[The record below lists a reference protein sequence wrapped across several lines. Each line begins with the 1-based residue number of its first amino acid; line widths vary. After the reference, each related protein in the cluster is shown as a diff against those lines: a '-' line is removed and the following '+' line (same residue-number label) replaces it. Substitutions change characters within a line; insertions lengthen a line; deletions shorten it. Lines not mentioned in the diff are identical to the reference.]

1 MRLLLAVVFLLVL
14 AAGLILAVAFLG
26 HPAEPPPAIADQAGH
41 STPAAAEQVLAR
53 TGTEQ
58 DSRSAQA
65 VGPTAT
71 TETTESAADPGA
83 SIAGVV
89 RVNGSLPSEPISLG
103 LATEGVPSDERRIR
117 IADDGRFEFTG
128 LPDGH
133 RGRLLIPRRY
143 QFIQPES
150 RTRYITV
157 EAPRED
163 LFLDL
168 ERMRCLTGRLVSLQ
182 DGEPL
187 EDARLSAEI
196 TWWMGSQMNAG
207 TELEGN
213 RFFVPF
219 DETEMNAIGKVKLE
233 AWTESGLRGAFEF
246 GRDEIPQDLDLGEL
260 ALGVGGVARLV
271 VLDPE
276 RRPVQGARVRARDV
290 EGIAE
295 ETDSQGR
302 ATLQGL
308 PPDATFEVLA
318 RGFEPIR
325 FPAPISLEPVEV
337 VLQRAN
343 RLTIRILDSNGAP
356 QPAARLRISAEGVLF
371 PEGVF
376 NRFLTPQIP
385 GLGSLGGRD
394 GELHYYR
401 LAADERGSIEL
412 QSILP
417 GRTFALDVE
426 DEAGGSAHHE
436 VVDPMGA
443 QEQRE
448 LTVRLS
454 RQAKS
459 LSGRVQDLFG
469 QPLEGAAVMLWR
481 ERDGIGRKTGPDG
494 QFLFEGLHGEEFDL
508 KVELRG
514 YVSSRLRKV
523 RVLPN
528 AAQLQIA
535 LEQGRDVRLSVVDAR
550 GKRIDA
556 GSAFAFL
563 PDDDQPWF
571 AKPQADGFRLLSDVP
586 ALDLELRLQLAGK
599 GFRQAL
605 PAHVAE
611 LVMHVP
617 ELGRVEVTCEPDP
630 GLPRERLGL
639 LLRSTDEG
647 IEQWVDL
654 PPTRTAPTE
663 FEAVVPGSYH
673 LSFSTWEQRGFEAK
687 LVSLRPPIRVQVA
700 PGETTRV
707 QLR

>member
-1 MRLLLAVVFLLVL
+1 MRLLLVVASIIVL
-14 AAGLILAVAFLG
+14 AAGLVLAVAFLG
-26 HPAEPPPAIADQAGH
+26 RPAEPPTAIADHKQDSAPAGV
-41 STPAAAEQVLAR
+41 EEVLAR
-53 TGTEQ
+53 TEAEQ

-65 VGPTAT
+65 VEPIAD
-71 TETTESAADPGA
+71 TETTAAPADAGA
-83 SIAGVV
+83 SIAGFV
-89 RVNGSLPSEPISLG
+89 RVSGSLPSEPISLG
-103 LATEGVPSDERRIR
+103 LATEGIPSDERRIR
-117 IADDGRFEFTG
+117 IADDGRFEFAG

-143 QFIQPES
+143 QFIQPEP

-163 LFLDL
+163 LFIDL

-196 TWWMGSQMNAG
+196 TWWTGSQMIAG

-246 GRDEIPQDLDLGEL
+246 ERDEIPQDLDLGEL

-276 RRPVQGARVRARDV
+276 RQPVQGARVRAQDI
-290 EGIAE
+290 GGDGE
-295 ETDSQGR
+295 ETDSEGQ
-302 ATLQGL
+302 ATLRSL

-356 QPAARLRISAEGVLF
+356 QPAALLRISAEGALF

-376 NRFLTPQIP
+376 DRFLTPQIP
-385 GLGSLGGRD
+385 GLGARAGRD
-394 GELHYYR
+394 GNSHYYR
-401 LAADERGSIEL
+401 LVADERGSIEL

-426 DEAGGSAHHE
+426 DAAGGSAHHE
-436 VVDPMGA
+436 VVAPMGV

-454 RQAKS
+454 RPSRS
-459 LSGRVQDLFG
+459 LAGRVLDLFG
-469 QPLEGAAVMLWR
+469 KPLEGASVTLLGA
-481 ERDGIGRKTGPDG
+481 RDAIERKTGPDG
-494 QFLFEGLHGEEFDL
+494 RFLFEGLYGEEFDM

-514 YVSSRLRKV
+514 YVSSRLREV
-523 RVLPN
+523 RVPPD
-528 AAQLQIA
+528 AVPLQVV
-535 LEQGRDVRLSVVDAR
+535 LEQGRDVRVSVVDAR
-550 GKRIDA
+550 GKRVDA

-563 PDDDQPWF
+563 PDDDQRWF
-571 AKPQADGFRLLSDVP
+571 AKPQADGPRLLSDVP
-586 ALDLELRLQLAGK
+586 FLDLEVRLQLASK
-599 GFRQAL
+599 ELRQTL
-605 PAHVAE
+605 PAHADEIVIP
-611 LVMHVP
+611 VP
-617 ELGRVEVTCEPDP
+617 ELGRLEVAFESDP

-639 LLRSTDEG
+639 LLRSIDEARQQFVYL
-647 IEQWVDL
+647 I
-654 PPTRTAPTE
+654 PTRTAPME
-663 FEAVVPGSYH
+663 FEAVWPGSYE
-673 LSFSTWEQRGFEAK
+673 LSFATWQGQDSEAK
-687 LVSLRPPIRVQVA
+687 FVSLRPPMRVQVA
-700 PGETTRV
+700 PGQTTRV
-707 QLR
+707 HLR

>member
-1 MRLLLAVVFLLVL
+1 MRILLAAASLLVL
-14 AAGLILAVAFLG
+14 AACLLLAIAFLG
-26 HPAEPPPAIADQAGH
+26 RPAEPPSAIAGEERESA
-41 STPAAAEQVLAR
+41 STAAEQVLAR
-53 TGTEQ
+53 TETEQ

-65 VGPTAT
+65 VEPAAE
-71 TETTESAADPGA
+71 TETTPPATDLDA
-83 SIAGVV
+83 SIAGFV
-89 RVNGSLPSEPISLG
+89 RVSGSLPSEPITLSL
-103 LATEGVPSDERRIR
+103 AADETPSDERRIR
-117 IADDGRFEFTG
+117 VADDGRFEFAG
-128 LPDGH
+128 LPAGH
-133 RGRLLIPRRY
+133 RVRLLIPHRY
-143 QFIQPES
+143 RFIHPES

-157 EAPRED
+157 EAPQEG
-163 LFLDL
+163 LLLDL
-168 ERMRCLTGRLVSLQ
+168 ERLRCLTGLLVSLQ

-187 EDARLSAEI
+187 EGARLSAEI
-196 TWWMGSQMNAG
+196 TWRNGNRMTAG
-207 TELEGN
+207 AEFEGH

-219 DETEMNAIGKVKLE
+219 AETSEIGSVSLD
-233 AWTESGLRGAFEF
+233 AWTETGLRGTFEF
-246 GRDEIPQDLDLGEL
+246 AGEEIPPDLDLGEL
-260 ALGVGGVARLV
+260 ALAAGGVARLM
-271 VLDPE
+271 VLDPD
-276 RRPVQGARVRARDV
+276 RRPVKGARVRAQGVD
-290 EGIAE
+290 GIAE
-295 ETDSQGR
+295 ETDSEGR

-308 PPDATFEVLA
+308 PPDTTLEVLA

-325 FPAPISLEPVEV
+325 FSAPIPSEPMEV

-343 RLTIRILDSNGAP
+343 RLTIRIVDPEGDLQPGA
-356 QPAARLRISAEGVLF
+356 RVRISAESALF
-371 PEGVF
+371 SEGVF
-376 NRFLTPQIP
+376 NRFLIPQIP

-454 RQAKS
+454 RQS
-459 LSGRVQDLFG
+459 RFLSGRVQDVFG
-469 QPLEGAAVMLWR
+469 QPLEGAAVTLWGD
-481 ERDGIGRKTGPDG
+481 RDGIGRKTGPDG
-494 QFLFEGLHGEEFDL
+494 RFLFEGLFGEEFDL

-523 RVLPN
+523 QVLPD
-528 AAQLQIA
+528 AVPLQIE

-571 AKPQADGFRLLSDVP
+571 AKPQADGFRLLNDVP
-586 ALDLELRLQLAGK
+586 LLELDVRLQLAGK
-599 GFRQAL
+599 EFRQAL
-605 PAHVAE
+605 PARADE
-611 LVMHVP
+611 LVMQVP
-617 ELGRVEVTCEPDP
+617 ELGRLEVTCEPDP

-647 IEQWVDL
+647 IEQWIHL
-654 PPTRTAPTE
+654 LPTRTAPTE
-663 FEAVVPGSYH
+663 FEAILPGTYD
-673 LSFSTWEQRGFEAK
+673 LSFSTWERRGSEAK
-687 LVSLRPPIRVQVA
+687 FVSLRPPMRVQVA